1 MLWLQ
6 NKRQMKIVKYKEEIR
21 TDPLKFEKRSITK
34 VILFL
39 FSLLFFFFAHLRLP
53 AQENYE
59 VLKDWIGFKS
69 SAPQALYRHLAVQ
82 AFDFLQQRKQAIGA
96 IHTLEGWQ
104 QRQQLVRKI
113 FMDIVGPF
121 PEKTPLNARI
131 TQRIK
136 KEDYIIENIIFES
149 QPGFYVTSSLFI
161 PKGLKKKTPAVIY
174 CSGHTTEG
182 YRSKVYQHV
191 MVNLVKKGFVVFA
204 FDPVGQG
211 ERLQYW
217 DAAAGKST
225 VGGPTHEHSYPGAQ
239 AFLSGSSQAK
249 YMIWDGIR
257 AVDYL
262 LTRKEVDPDR
272 IGITG
277 RSGGGTQSAY
287 IAAFDERIYAAA
299 PENYITN
306 FTRLLES
313 IGPQDAEQN
322 MMHEIAAG
330 LDHADLLE
338 VRAPKPTMMI
348 TTTRDMFSIQGARET
363 EREVSH
369 IFNAYGKADHF
380 SWVEDDTIHSTTP
393 KNREALYAFF
403 QKHLNHPGDAT
414 DLDVQIPDP
423 IEVQVTATGQI
434 ATALGSE
441 TVFSMNK
448 KETEKNINRLE
459 EERRNNA
466 VFIPEALRSA
476 KTLSGFKMPREERE
490 AVFTGRF
497 QKGGYAIEKYFI
509 QGEGDYMI
517 PYLLVVP
524 ERANGKAIIALH
536 PESKSAE
543 MNNGDVNWFIQ
554 NGFTVLTADLPGVGE
569 LGNSDYKGDSFI
581 DNTSYGVWYLSV
593 LTGRS
598 IVGIQAGDVVRLVQ
612 WLEDHKKIQEVYGLG
627 RGVMSSVMLY
637 AAAFDPRIKRVA
649 LIDPLSSYRSIVM
662 NRLYSPRF
670 VFSGVAGALR
680 LYDLPDLASG
690 LAPRRLMIAGAVDG
704 MGAPISKKEDQED
717 WAYIQRVYQHQDA
730 GDHFQITDKRSD
742 GDYSVFFR
750 EWLR

>member
-1 MLWLQ
+1 MDYYMSY
-6 NKRQMKIVKYKEEIR
+6 KRN
-21 TDPLKFEKRSITK
+21 ITNIGLTFFS
-34 VILFL
+34 ILFL
-39 FSLLFFFFAHLRLP
+39 FFVHLRLP
-53 AQENYE
+53 AQEKYE
-59 VLKDWIGFKS
+59 ILKDWIWFKS
-69 SAPQALYRHLAVQ
+69 PAPNVLYNHLAVP
-82 AFDFLQQRKQAIGA
+82 AFDFLEQRKQKIKD
-96 IHTLEGWQ
+96 IHTLEEWK
-104 QRQQLVRKI
+104 QRQLQVRKT
-113 FMDIVGPF
+113 FFDIVGPF
-121 PEKTPLNARI
+121 PEKTPLNPSI
-131 TQRIK
+131 TQKIRK
-136 KEDYIIENIIFES
+136 DDYVIENIIFES

-161 PKGLKKKTPAVIY
+161 PKGLKKKTPAIIY
-174 CSGHTTEG
+174 CSGHTSEG
-182 YRSKVYQHV
+182 YRGNVYQHV
-191 MVNLVKKGFVVFA
+191 IINLVKKGFVVFA

-217 DAAAGKST
+217 DTTAGKSS
-225 VGGPTHEHSYPGAQ
+225 VGGPTHEHSYPGFQ

-262 LTRKEVDPDR
+262 FTRKEVDTDR

-287 IAAFDERIYAAA
+287 IAAFDDRIYAAA

-322 MMHEIAAG
+322 LMHEIASG

-338 VRAPKPTMMI
+338 VRAPRPTMMI

-363 EREVSH
+363 EKEVSH
-369 IFNAYGKADHF
+369 IFNAYGKSDHF
-380 SWVEDDTIHSTTP
+380 SWVEDDTVHSTTK
-393 KNREALYAFF
+393 KNREAMYAFF
-403 QKHLNHPGDAT
+403 QKHLDHPGDST
-414 DLDVQIPDP
+414 DLEVKLPSAN
-423 IEVQVTATGQI
+423 EVQVTASGQV
-434 ATALGSE
+434 AASLRGE
-441 TVFSMNK
+441 TVFSLNK
-448 KETEKNINRLE
+448 KETEKKIDLLYEGRKNGKL
-459 EERRNNA
+459 
-466 VFIPEALRSA
+466 FISGALRSA
-476 KTLSGFKMPREERE
+476 TMLSGFKKPGEVGE
-490 AVFTGRF
+490 AVFAGRF
-497 QKGGYAIEKYFI
+497 KKAGFAIEKYFL
-509 QGEGDYMI
+509 QGEGAYVI
-517 PYLLVVP
+517 PYLLAVP
-524 ERANGKAIIALH
+524 EKANGKVIIALH
-536 PESKSAE
+536 PDGKSAE
-543 MNNGDVNWFIQ
+543 IDNGDMDWLVQ
-554 NGFTVLTADLPGVGE
+554 NGFTVLMPDLPGVGE
-569 LGNSDYKGDSFI
+569 LSNSNYKGDSYI
-581 DNTSYGVWYLSV
+581 DNTSYGIWYLSV

-598 IVGIQAGDVVRLVQ
+598 IVGIQAGDIIRLVL
-612 WLEDHKKIQEVYGLG
+612 WLEKDKRLTEVYGLA
-627 RGVMSSVMLY
+627 RGTMGSAMLY

-662 NRLYSPRF
+662 NRFYSPRF